1 MTPMNFFLMTLFF
14 CHLSNTMALKNIY
27 VAGKYQSIPVDMT
40 GICSYDYLMT
50 SATYINM
57 DGIDHRYPYIE
68 NTTAFI
74 PSFLEILKKQQLLM
88 QLQNKNDSLINKEM
102 LLDEYNQT
110 FSESNYDSNILAGG
124 LMMDWEA
131 IIE

>member
-1 MTPMNFFLMTLFF
+1 MTPMYFFLIIFIF
-14 CHLSNTMALKNIY
+14 YHLSNGVALKNVY

-68 NTTAFI
+68 NTTGFI
-74 PSFLEILKKQQLLM
+74 PRFVEILKKQQLLM
-88 QLQNKNDSLINKEM
+88 QLQNKNDSIVNKQM

-131 IIE
+131 IVE